1 MDDGELRRAAWH
13 PVAGMSCSRGCP
25 AVGRLLDDACHLD
38 EARVFWRGFGLA
50 SLVLNVALLG
60 RFLGY
65 W

>member
-1 MDDGELRRAAWH
+1 
-13 PVAGMSCSRGCP
+13 
-25 AVGRLLDDACHLD
+25 VGRLLDDACHLD